1 MQHIQCMFKAE
12 CIGLGSIKEAGTEST
27 LLSSLSGTDDVDQCL
42 EFALA
47 KNVKKKK
54 KSMKNNKKTPE
65 NQVIVHK
72 FANLDRQ
79 LYELRQDCLNP
90 RAVPLSY
97 RACGPSSC
105 VVTVEAE
112 RRSRLHKT

>member
-1 MQHIQCMFKAE
+1 MFKAE

-54 KSMKNNKKTPE
+54 KK
-65 NQVIVHK
+65 
-72 FANLDRQ
+72 
-79 LYELRQDCLNP
+79 YEKQQENP
-90 RAVPLSY
+90 RKPGHSPQVRKSRPPAV
-97 RACGPSSC
+97 
-105 VVTVEAE
+105 
-112 RRSRLHKT
+112 